1 MANSRFAAREEKEQK
16 CDSPFHYDGEPVIV
30 INVLIVDDHAVVREG
45 LKRIFSSISDLV
57 VVAEASSGQEAIEA
71 VETREVDVMLLD
83 ISMPDISGFEV
94 LNVLKV
100 EYPQLPVVMLSV
112 HTEDQYAVRALKSGA
127 CGYVS
132 KLAAPEELIRA
143 VRKAASGGI
152 YISDS
157 LAEKLATSLG
167 SDGHEPSHESLSR
180 RELQVLCLIGSGR
193 SASEIA
199 QDLSLSVQTVS
210 TYRKRLLDK
219 MKMKNNAQLTHYA
232 LTNGLIN
239 EGELP

>member
-1 MANSRFAAREEKEQK
+1 M
-16 CDSPFHYDGEPVIV
+16 IV
-30 INVLIVDDHAVVREG
+30 IKVLIVDDHAVVREG
-45 LKRIFSSISDLV
+45 LKQILSSTSDV
-57 VVAEASSGQEAIEA
+57 VVIAEASSGREAIEA
-71 VETREVDVMLLD
+71 VETRGVDVMVLD
-83 ISMPDISGFEV
+83 ISLPDISGFEV
-94 LNVLKV
+94 LDKLKV

-112 HTEDQYAVRALKSGA
+112 HAEDQYAIRALKSGA

-132 KLAAPEELIRA
+132 KLAPPKELIRA
-143 VRKAASGGI
+143 VRKAASGGR

-167 SDGHEPSHESLSR
+167 SDAHEPSHESLSS

-219 MKMKNNAQLTHYA
+219 MKMKNNAQLTRYA
-232 LTNGLIN
+232 ITNGLIN
-239 EGELP
+239 EVELP